1 MISLSMMMMIIRMLY
16 LSIVGITTADAFH
29 VAVGVTPQQRLF
41 RSSRTN
47 SQLYQVSTTTTKSNT
62 PLFGR

>member
-1 MISLSMMMMIIRMLY
+1 MMMMMIIRMLY

-29 VAVGVTPQQRLF
+29 VAVGVTQQRLF